1 MPVKQ
6 QQARAAGGHF
16 TLRHVRSLV
25 CVSDRKPELGRVEA
39 SL

>member
-6 QQARAAGGHF
+6 QQARTAGGHF

-25 CVSDRKPELGRVEA
+25 CPCDRKPELGRVET
-39 SL
+39 SP